1 MHQLRRCAI
10 AVNTAFVLAVPF
22 VSLSAAAQGAPQ
34 FVSFPR
40 LPLDLP
46 DANRGH
52 FVIVEDGFAPAPL
65 VHAPTPGAP
74 APLAPRA
81 GSTSGGT
88 FSTNVSNAPGSYEGE
103 TGAASNGTTIVA
115 GANSIFPG
123 ACGSNPC
130 FVRAYASS
138 DGGATWASSQISGT
152 WHNTTFGISFDPS
165 VDFDTAGNYYYA
177 FGGAPLSGNYP
188 NSIAVAK
195 SGPDGASWG
204 APVAVTF
211 NRNQFFDDKYY
222 IGIDRSGGAF
232 NNRIYVT
239 WDRNTSTNQILYV
252 SYSSDGGATWSA
264 PVKVDDGT
272 SKRERV
278 IGAYPAVDQR
288 NGSVYIG
295 WHNYAKDI
303 IYVDKSTT
311 GGASWGSDVAAA
323 TTHTGFGVD
332 IGCVGGRQ
340 QSPAH
345 HLKAG
350 SDGTLH
356 LVYADQIAGKGF
368 DILYTRSTNAGAT
381 WSAPVTLNDD
391 AGGAHQFHPTLNV
404 RPGATGDIV
413 SVSFYDRRDD
423 PANCLTHVYA
433 TSSGD
438 GGNPM
443 RSRYSRRRRTCFG
456 ASGRGV
462 SPRRS
467 CSRAIN
473 ESTGLRTQAVFFT
486 CGTGGR
492 WTTS

>member
-1 MHQLRRCAI
+1 
-10 AVNTAFVLAVPF
+10 
-22 VSLSAAAQGAPQ
+22 
-34 FVSFPR
+34 

-177 FGGAPLSGNYP
+177 FGGAP
-188 NSIAVAK
+188 
-195 SGPDGASWG
+195 
-204 APVAVTF
+204 VAVTF

-288 NGSVYIG
+288 NGSVY
-295 WHNYAKDI
+295 
-303 IYVDKSTT
+303 
-311 GGASWGSDVAAA
+311 
-323 TTHTGFGVD
+323 
-332 IGCVGGRQ
+332 
-340 QSPAH
+340 
-345 HLKAG
+345 
-350 SDGTLH
+350 
-356 LVYADQIAGKGF
+356 
-368 DILYTRSTNAGAT
+368 
-381 WSAPVTLNDD
+381 
-391 AGGAHQFHPTLNV
+391 
-404 RPGATGDIV
+404 
-413 SVSFYDRRDD
+413 
-423 PANCLTHVYA
+423 
-433 TSSGD
+433 
-438 GGNPM
+438 
-443 RSRYSRRRRTCFG
+443 
-456 ASGRGV
+456 
-462 SPRRS
+462 
-467 CSRAIN
+467 
-473 ESTGLRTQAVFFT
+473 
-486 CGTGGR
+486 
-492 WTTS
+492 